1 MRRPRPLV
9 FSSDGRAVATVEA
22 VPVRG
27 HRHPVFRSR
36 CIECGRDLV
45 CLASPATDQA
55 VAAVIAHIAEFHGG
69 PVQSGGTKTKS
80 RS

>member
-9 FSSDGRAVATVEA
+9 FSSDDGAVATVEA
-22 VPVRG
+22 VAVRG
-27 HRHPVFRSR
+27 RRHPVFRAR
-36 CIECGRDLV
+36 CIECGCDLV

-55 VAAVIAHIAEFHGG
+55 VSAVIAHVAEFHGG
-69 PVQSGGTKTKS
+69 PVRAGGTKTGD